1 MYYNQRHTN
10 VGWFQDKNLQ
20 LCSKRKERKQKKN
33 SSRWY
38 MYMLLIFLSSWDGRV
53 LNRKSWRT
61 IGKRAWVWQELALVT
76 PVVIN
81 SIYAGMLRHGL
92 KAAEMRKRHNNKRG
106 KKRATLRYVMNISSF
121 LQRASASSP
130 LIGSKV
136 KGHFMKINVCSKG
149 RTPCHVW
156 QQLSLTKVPVCIEY
170 YYRIQAYYSPLYYS
184 ISSPKQ
190 EQRM

>member
-106 KKRATLRYVMNISSF
+106 KKKGDFTICDEYFIVFTKSISFVAAHWLKSQGTF
-121 LQRASASSP
+121 QENKRLFKREDALSCVAAAQSDKSP
-130 LIGSKV
+130 
-136 KGHFMKINVCSKG
+136 
-149 RTPCHVW
+149 
-156 QQLSLTKVPVCIEY
+156 SL
-170 YYRIQAYYSPLYYS
+170 YRILL
-184 ISSPKQ
+184 
-190 EQRM
+190 